1 MLNIGLCIKEEMLK
15 QERTMSW
22 LARKL
27 NRDRSAVYRMLNK
40 NSIDTN
46 TLADIARL
54 LNRDFFWS
62 ESTKLDTTLI
72 VHMTL
77 NGLFA
82 KWVMFIQHNTRGGRK
97 RHIQILPYGTGINKS
112 NHHAILLWHLA
123 SAILAGIWPSIPWK
137 IPKYARN
144 PTKTHFFYEF

>member
-54 LNRDFFWS
+54 LNRDFF
-62 ESTKLDTTLI
+62 
-72 VHMTL
+72 
-77 NGLFA
+77 
-82 KWVMFIQHNTRGGRK
+82 
-97 RHIQILPYGTGINKS
+97 
-112 NHHAILLWHLA
+112 
-123 SAILAGIWPSIPWK
+123 
-137 IPKYARN
+137 
-144 PTKTHFFYEF
+144 

>member
-1 MLNIGLCIKEEMLK
+1 MLNIGQCIKEDMLK

-54 LNRDFFWS
+54 LNRDFFMELS
-62 ESTKLDTTLI
+62 ADTFSH
-72 VHMTL
+72 V
-77 NGLFA
+77 
-82 KWVMFIQHNTRGGRK
+82 
-97 RHIQILPYGTGINKS
+97 
-112 NHHAILLWHLA
+112 
-123 SAILAGIWPSIPWK
+123 
-137 IPKYARN
+137 
-144 PTKTHFFYEF
+144 

>member
-1 MLNIGLCIKEEMLK
+1 MLNIGQCIKEEMLK

-54 LNRDFFWS
+54 LNRDFFMELS
-62 ESTKLDTTLI
+62 ADTFGS
-72 VHMTL
+72 M
-77 NGLFA
+77 
-82 KWVMFIQHNTRGGRK
+82 
-97 RHIQILPYGTGINKS
+97 
-112 NHHAILLWHLA
+112 
-123 SAILAGIWPSIPWK
+123 
-137 IPKYARN
+137 
-144 PTKTHFFYEF
+144 

>member
-46 TLADIARL
+46 TLADKARL
-54 LNRDFFWS
+54 LNRDFF
-62 ESTKLDTTLI
+62 
-72 VHMTL
+72 
-77 NGLFA
+77 
-82 KWVMFIQHNTRGGRK
+82 
-97 RHIQILPYGTGINKS
+97 
-112 NHHAILLWHLA
+112 
-123 SAILAGIWPSIPWK
+123 
-137 IPKYARN
+137 
-144 PTKTHFFYEF
+144 

>member
-1 MLNIGLCIKEEMLK
+1 MLNIGQCIKEEMLK

-54 LNRDFFWS
+54 LNRDFFM
-62 ESTKLDTTLI
+62 EL
-72 VHMTL
+72 
-77 NGLFA
+77 
-82 KWVMFIQHNTRGGRK
+82 
-97 RHIQILPYGTGINKS
+97 
-112 NHHAILLWHLA
+112 
-123 SAILAGIWPSIPWK
+123 SAETFGCV
-137 IPKYARN
+137 
-144 PTKTHFFYEF
+144 